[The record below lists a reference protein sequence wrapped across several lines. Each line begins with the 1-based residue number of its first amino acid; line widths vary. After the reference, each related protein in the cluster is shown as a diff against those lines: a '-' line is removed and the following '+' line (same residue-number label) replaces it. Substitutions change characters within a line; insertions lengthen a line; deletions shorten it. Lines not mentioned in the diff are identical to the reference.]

1 VNSQMQS
8 ALVEN
13 TLLELFSRS
22 TPPLPPKVVVYL
34 TYHFVGMDQAFQTLQ
49 KLRKQ
54 KIRTRLLIDDSVFHY
69 ITKKEIVKLTE
80 NDDWISL
87 ATLEKMEDLEHL
99 FLPVLSFSLVS
110 SIIALND
117 QNPFIRFLLQSLLS
131 GKKVSALSIG
141 MNPKHTTWLK
151 NGLTGT
157 TPLLKSTLHTQLQ
170 KLRGF
175 GVHLIEPEEALAF
188 FLHQPEKKKTV
199 YTGKNIEQLVH
210 SNKKEIIID
219 QQTIMTPLALDL
231 LKQHQ
236 INLIR
241 K

>member
-13 TLLELFSRS
+13 TLLELFNRS
-22 TPPLPPKVVVYL
+22 TTPLPPSVVVYL
-34 TYHFVGMDQAFQTLQ
+34 TYHFVGMEQAFHTLQ

-54 KIRTRLLIDDSVFHY
+54 KIRTRLLIDDRVFHF
-69 ITKKEIVKLTE
+69 INKKEIVKLTE
-80 NDDWISL
+80 NDDWITL

-117 QNPFIRFLLQSLLS
+117 QDPFIRFLLQSLLS

-141 MNPKHTTWLK
+141 LNPKHSIWLK

-199 YTGKNIEQLVH
+199 YTGKDIEQLVH
-210 SNKKEIIID
+210 SNKKEIMID